1 MINQQPQH
9 KSRRASA
16 PHVILFAL
24 MAMTL
29 LAGCADSAS
38 LSRLAQS
45 RSLEFDGEISDHIM
59 TVPPEP
65 ADQTASPD
73 EGHALVSFAGDCT
86 LSNMQ
91 GASDFNYVYDNQ
103 GPAYFLSGVYEVFAN
118 DDLTIV
124 NLEGPLTNETQQI
137 DKGEPP
143 VFWFRSPPEYVQI
156 LTNGSVE
163 ACNLANNHTYDYGRA
178 GLEET
183 RATLAEAGIDYY
195 GYDDILIREVNGIK
209 IGFFGFAFDSNTYNI
224 QAIMDKL
231 WSEGAEVIV
240 AYFHDGIEKEYTPS
254 ANQLAAAHTAIDYGA
269 SAVIMS
275 HPHVI
280 QGTEEYNGR
289 FVAYSLGNFCYGGHN
304 NPDDKDSMIV
314 QLEFTRADGSI
325 DCKPRIIPCS
335 LTSTPGT
342 NDYRPMVL
350 TDEEGQRV
358 LDKITAMSL

>member
-1 MINQQPQH
+1 M
-9 KSRRASA
+9 
-16 PHVILFAL
+16 AL
-24 MAMTL
+24 L
-29 LAGCADSAS
+29 VGCADSDS
-38 LSRLAQS
+38 FSRLAQS
-45 RSLEFDGEISDHIM
+45 RDLEFDGEITDHIM
-59 TVPPEP
+59 AAPPEAP
-65 ADQTASPD
+65 DQDVASD
-73 EGHALVSFAGDCT
+73 EVRALISFAGDCT
-86 LSNMQ
+86 LSSTQ
-91 GASDFNYVYDNQ
+91 DSSSFNYVYNNQ
-103 GPAYFLSGVYEVFAN
+103 GSAYFFGGVYDVFAN

-156 LTNGSVE
+156 LKDGSVE
-163 ACNLANNHTYDYGRA
+163 VCNLANNHTSDYGRA

-183 RATLAEAGIDYY
+183 RTTLAGAGIDHY
-195 GYDDILIREVNGIK
+195 GYDDILIREVNGIR
-209 IGFFGFAFDSNTYNI
+209 IGFFGFAFDSNASNI
-224 QAIMDKL
+224 HVIMDRL
-231 WSEGAEVIV
+231 WAEGAEVIV

-254 ANQLAAAHTAIDYGA
+254 ASQLAAAHTAIDYGA

-314 QLEFTRADGSI
+314 QLEFTRVDGGI
-325 DCKPRIIPCS
+325 DCKPHIIPCS

-350 TDEEGQRV
+350 TGEEGQRV
-358 LDKITAMSL
+358 LDKITAISP